1 MSDRIIQVD
10 SKEIAAQ
17 FGGVP
22 ALAVGADLPWLE
34 SMRRDALARLAVLGL
49 PTQRVEAWKFTNLR
63 PLTRHRFEPAEV
75 ASATANV
82 DLLPSL
88 FPAKQRVHRVVFVNG
103 RFRPDLSRL
112 DDLPAGLQI
121 DSLAGALA
129 HDAEFIANYMG
140 RTAEIDDKPF
150 LSLNMALMADGF
162 VVRVAENVEV
172 SDPIEV
178 VHLGGYSEKAL
189 SYHPRC
195 LVVLETGARA
205 RLIEH
210 HVGQAAGV
218 YFANHVA
225 EIEIGAGA
233 CLNHIRVQAESADGF
248 HLTTLN
254 ARIARDAAY
263 RAFGLSTGARLS
275 RLEAAVSLVGEGAH
289 CSLGGAYLMRGGQHC
304 DNTTVIEHCVPNTSC
319 NEVFKGVLDDK
330 ARAVF
335 QGRLKVHPQAQKT
348 DGRQLNKTILL
359 SDDAEIDSKPELE
372 IYADDVKCSHGATA
386 GELDGEQLFYLR
398 SRGLRE
404 EDARRLL
411 IKSFLA
417 EAVDT
422 VVDED
427 CRDALTERIASWL
440 SVKGDGA

>member
-1 MSDRIIQVD
+1 MSARIFDVD

-17 FGGVP
+17 FGGIP
-22 ALAVGADLPWLE
+22 AVAVGADLPWLE
-34 SMRRDALARLAVLGL
+34 TMRRDALARLGVLGL

-63 PLTRHRFEPAEV
+63 PLTRQRFELAEV
-75 ASATANV
+75 VSAAANV

-88 FPAKQRVHRVVFVNG
+88 LPAGSRAHRIVFVNG
-103 RFRPDLSRL
+103 HFRPDLSRL

-121 DSLAGALA
+121 ESLAGALA
-129 HDAEFIANYMG
+129 HDAEFIASHMG
-140 RTAEIDDKPF
+140 QTVEIDDKPF
-150 LSLNMALMADGF
+150 FSLNTALMSDGF
-162 VVRVAENVEV
+162 FLRVAENMAVA
-172 SDPIEV
+172 DPIEV
-178 VHLGGYSEKAL
+178 VHLGGYSDNAL

-195 LVVLETGARA
+195 LVVLEAGARA

-233 CLNHIRVQAESADGF
+233 CLDHIRVQAESADGF

-254 ARIARDAAY
+254 ARIASDAAY

-275 RLEAAVSLVGEGAH
+275 RFEAAISLVGEGAH
-289 CSLGGAYLMRGGQHC
+289 CSLGGAYLICGGQHC

-319 NEVFKGVLDDK
+319 NEVFKGVVDDK

-398 SRGLRE
+398 SRGLPK

-411 IKSFLA
+411 ITSFLA

-422 VVDED
+422 VIDED
-427 CRDALTERIASWL
+427 CRDALMERITSWL
-440 SVKGDGA
+440 SVKGEGA